1 MNKMQKRDESKRK
14 LKKLKAVIE
23 KKSFQQQSIPRSCE
37 IPWYYFVGVLTPLF
51 ASIATMLYV

>member
-1 MNKMQKRDESKRK
+1 MNKMQKRVESKRK

-23 KKSFQQQSIPRSCE
+23 KKSVQQQPMPRSYE

-51 ASIATMLYV
+51 ASIATMLYI